1 MRDQLSQ
8 RRNLIGKYSAFNK
21 SDTDKMK
28 KITISWGFSIHY
40 SSKSMILKSDKMQF
54 PLSLMNYIFFLVT
67 FKSYCRSMAHS
78 YLLPAELLKWLLR
91 FLGLSM
97 SLRSENRYVKQRML
111 KIYIIIN
118 SVGSWRHGW
127 RAHETLVL
135 GHESHAQHPNHQSR
149 KNKKKLFYK
158 VM

>member
-1 MRDQLSQ
+1 MALVEVYRMSQKQFKGTLWDFMRWGISYLKEEIWLANIVPSTS
-8 RRNLIGKYSAFNK
+8 LILIKW
-21 SDTDKMK
+21 K

-97 SLRSENRYVKQRML
+97 SLRSENRYVKDL
-111 KIYIIIN
+111 HYN
-118 SVGSWRHGW
+118 
-127 RAHETLVL
+127 
-135 GHESHAQHPNHQSR
+135 
-149 KNKKKLFYK
+149 
-158 VM
+158 

>member
-1 MRDQLSQ
+1 MAPVEVYRMSQKQFKDTLWDFMRWGISYLKEEIWLANIVPSTSLILIKWKKSQL
-8 RRNLIGKYSAFNK
+8 
-21 SDTDKMK
+21 
-28 KITISWGFSIHY
+28 WGFSIHY

-97 SLRSENRYVKQRML
+97 SLRSENRYVKDL
-111 KIYIIIN
+111 HYN
-118 SVGSWRHGW
+118 
-127 RAHETLVL
+127 
-135 GHESHAQHPNHQSR
+135 
-149 KNKKKLFYK
+149 
-158 VM
+158 